1 MKNYLVISYLP
12 DLSQIVF
19 DTVLAE
25 TDDGAEAEVR
35 RVRGED
41 IDVGEVHETAEF
53 ARTVASWA
61 AQDPLQTWESWN
73 LTAECYEAAPQPR
86 PTYGGREKD
95 RHC

>member
-12 DLSQIVF
+12 DSSQIVF

-25 TDDGAEAEVR
+25 TEDGAMAEVR

-53 ARTVASWA
+53 ALTVASWA
-61 AQDPLQTWESWN
+61 AETPLQTWESWK
-73 LTAECYEAAPQPR
+73 LTAECYDAVPQPR
-86 PTYGGREKD
+86 PQAP
-95 RHC
+95 